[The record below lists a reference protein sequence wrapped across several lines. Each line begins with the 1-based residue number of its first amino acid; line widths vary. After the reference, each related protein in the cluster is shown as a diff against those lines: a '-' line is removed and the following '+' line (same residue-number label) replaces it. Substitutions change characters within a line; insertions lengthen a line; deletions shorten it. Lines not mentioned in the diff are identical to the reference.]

1 MIADVD
7 IYLVDLVHYK
17 TSHYMNEY
25 IYQIQTLT
33 IDICPLNQNLINN
46 NHFTTIMNNKYLLYA
61 FRGKIENDITNCQ
74 FPTILSDYNAMITMI
89 SHILMNKYVL
99 LLGLDR
105 LLH

>member
-1 MIADVD
+1 MIYVLDK
-7 IYLVDLVHYK
+7 IP
-17 TSHYMNEY
+17 
-25 IYQIQTLT
+25 TLT